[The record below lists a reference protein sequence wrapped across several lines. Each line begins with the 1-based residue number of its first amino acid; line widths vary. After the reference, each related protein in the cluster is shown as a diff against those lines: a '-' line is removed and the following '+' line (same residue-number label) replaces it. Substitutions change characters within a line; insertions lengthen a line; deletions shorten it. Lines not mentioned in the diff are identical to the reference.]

1 MKTLK
6 DHVILYD
13 AVCPM
18 CNLYTKGF
26 VKSGMLDENGRL
38 PYQQMPDRISCL
50 VDQNRFTTEIALVD
64 TASGNVSYGVE
75 SLVKIIT
82 HSFPI
87 LRPVLQNKISLKILD
102 IAYKFISFNRR
113 VIAPSKKDEVFSL
126 ALDPAF
132 HRGFRIGYLCF
143 TWLLSAFILYKYSS
157 HLPAI
162 LPRSNFYREFLV
174 CGGQLVWQFFAVHLI
189 RKESAWDYLGNMMTI
204 SFGGSLLLGLVMVMS
219 LWLPWGHAALYA
231 GLFGLV
237 VFLMLLEHIRR
248 TRLLGLDSRMTI
260 SWAVY
265 RLLVLLILFN

>member
-18 CNLYTKGF
+18 CNMYTKGF
-26 VKSGMLDENGRL
+26 VRTGMLDKNGRL

-50 VDQNRFTTEIALVD
+50 VDQHRFTTEIALVN
-64 TASGNVSYGVE
+64 TASGTVYYGVE
-75 SLVKIIT
+75 SLVKIIA
-82 HSFPI
+82 HSCPFLSPI
-87 LRPVLQNKISLKILD
+87 LQNKILLRIFD

-113 VIAPSKKDEVFSL
+113 VIAPSKKDEVCS
-126 ALDPAF
+126 AAMGPAF
-132 HRGFRIGYLCF
+132 HRGFRLAYLCL

-157 HLPAI
+157 HFPAI

-174 CGGQLVWQFFAVHLI
+174 CGGQLSWQLIAIRLI
-189 RKESAWDYLGNMMTI
+189 RKEKAWDYLGTMMTV
-204 SFGGSLLLGLVMVMS
+204 SFGGSLLLGLIMLIS
-219 LWLPWGHAALYA
+219 HWTHWGSAAVYT

-248 TRLLGLDSRMTI
+248 TRLLGLDSRITV
-260 SWAVY
+260 SWVVY
-265 RLLVLLILFN
+265 RVLVLFILFN